1 MSEQMDGELSR
12 IELRLEQEKLKIEHE
27 RLALERERLEAARER
42 MRDSSNVQVNRD
54 GQASVRLST
63 VAFSAIICLLV
74 GGILGALSMSIQH
87 DRRGAARLQEVMKT
101 LNAVEE
107 ETQMAEAKPASSPTN
122 AVATVVPRSPPPS
135 SQPTWVRTIK
145 SKRSGE
151 SGISLIVVQ

>member
-27 RLALERERLEAARER
+27 RLVLERERLEAARER
-42 MRDSSNVQVNRD
+42 MRDASNVQVNRE

-107 ETQMAEAKPASSPTN
+107 EAQMVAATPASSPTN
-122 AVATVVPRSPPPS
+122 AVDTVVPRPPQP